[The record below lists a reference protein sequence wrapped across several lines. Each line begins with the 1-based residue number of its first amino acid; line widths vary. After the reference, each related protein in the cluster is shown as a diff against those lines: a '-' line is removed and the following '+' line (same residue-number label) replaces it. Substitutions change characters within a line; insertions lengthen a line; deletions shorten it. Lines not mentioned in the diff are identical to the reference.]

1 MAIRDPFALVLPD
14 TEFDKPFRAYANYVR
29 DLAGLISGLHGFAP
43 TLVEG
48 VYRAAEA
55 EPAIRAVPGRPLNE
69 RRSAAVAAALR
80 KAWGTLRRMDAMIED
95 FEEES
100 NAWLPA
106 MAYQAV
112 YHSVQALAVASR
124 QDVPRTHRHVLNLA
138 SKEVQRGLLPFPWS
152 ATCVGC
158 PQTGTAA
165 FTGIAK
171 PDTVH
176 VLSTPTPE
184 TAEGRLAMLLRTTR
198 AKELDRRFAED
209 RSRNV
214 APGARSRRLSRD
226 IKERA
231 AGRLAPTTLIDVSY
245 RLRKKAQYED
255 ADVFV
260 LGAAGPVD
268 AQSFSESLALV
279 SDATVAALDAATGA
293 YTGPA
298 AMADVGERYLARI
311 RSDHHLAVVRR
322 TEAWTQRSG
331 PRSRVPFAVR

>member
-1 MAIRDPFALVLPD
+1 MQ
-14 TEFDKPFRAYANYVR
+14 Y
-29 DLAGLISGLHGFAP
+29 
-43 TLVEG
+43 
-48 VYRAAEA
+48 YR
-55 EPAIRAVPGRPLNE
+55 G
-69 RRSAAVAAALR
+69 
-80 KAWGTLRRMDAMIED
+80 
-95 FEEES
+95 
-100 NAWLPA
+100 
-106 MAYQAV
+106 
-112 YHSVQALAVASR
+112 
-124 QDVPRTHRHVLNLA
+124 
-138 SKEVQRGLLPFPWS
+138 
-152 ATCVGC
+152 
-158 PQTGTAA
+158 
-165 FTGIAK
+165 
-171 PDTVH
+171 
-176 VLSTPTPE
+176 
-184 TAEGRLAMLLRTTR
+184 LAMLLRTTR

-214 APGARSRRLSRD
+214 APGARTRRLSRD

-298 AMADVGERYLARI
+298 AMADVGEHYLARI